1 MSGGHV
7 YSQCFSPARKD
18 ANVAERRRLFTTSCT
33 LLILWSL
40 VANFCT
46 PVVTNKSAMKCAEK
60 LNDGRPKRRKH
71 TSRSFYIPQT
81 LHISFKVIWFK
92 DCGLFKLHLKR
103 KKLIPR

>member
-18 ANVAERRRLFTTSCT
+18 ANVTERRRSCT

-40 VANFCT
+40 FANLCM
-46 PVVTNKSAMKCAEK
+46 PVVTNKSAVKCAEK
-60 LNDGRPKRRKH
+60 LNDGRPKGRER